1 MLGVNRHLQIGARSG
16 ERISQA
22 AGPLGLNG
30 EGRSPLFRA
39 VLRIH
44 TRIGASQLPSLAFLG
59 QVRQVRNRPGIGTG
73 LSATHP
79 DKAVATW
86 NGLWRSL
93 PSRSS

>member
-1 MLGVNRHLQIGARSG
+1 MLGVNRHLQIGARLG

-44 TRIGASQLPSLAFLG
+44 ARPNALG
-59 QVRQVRNRPGIGTG
+59 RADSRAWRFWGRSARFGTVP
-73 LSATHP
+73 A
-79 DKAVATW
+79 
-86 NGLWRSL
+86 
-93 PSRSS
+93 